1 MNISSNKLGATA
13 EMILTAAAVEIALM
27 GLRVG
32 ITCYKH
38 QRMPICPSQIGNS
51 LSFSPSL
58 CACVCARTHVR
69 ARVCVTCKHVT

>member
-38 QRMPICPSQIGNS
+38 
-51 LSFSPSL
+51 
-58 CACVCARTHVR
+58 
-69 ARVCVTCKHVT
+69 